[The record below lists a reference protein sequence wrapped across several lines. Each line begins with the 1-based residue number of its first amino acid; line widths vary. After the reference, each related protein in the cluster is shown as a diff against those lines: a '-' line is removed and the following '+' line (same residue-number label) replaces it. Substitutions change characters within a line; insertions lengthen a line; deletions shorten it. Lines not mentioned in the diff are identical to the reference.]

1 MEGGGLHRER
11 PRGGGESGAW
21 QCSTE
26 LLLVLRLKMIETVS
40 WLGCGAGCWAGLVFG
55 QMGCGQVSASLYFFL
70 LIHFFLLLL
79 FCFATSNPN

>member
-26 LLLVLRLKMIETVS
+26 LLLLEEDEDPKR
-40 WLGCGAGCWAGLVFG
+40 
-55 QMGCGQVSASLYFFL
+55 
-70 LIHFFLLLL
+70 
-79 FCFATSNPN
+79 